1 MCTPIVSNANV
12 RNVVPATFSA
22 NDRKFRSSYRT
33 IYKLKR
39 TIRCRKIYHG
49 ILTRALDRWPAFY
62 HGKWKY
68 IRAPFSERINFR
80 LSLLRASM
88 SFLLVDSKD
97 RPLEISF
104 SLVRF
109 QFPFRPRNFTT
120 PLAPGITNQDRAH
133 LVPSLHFYFSP
144 LSCFLFARRARN
156 ADGPARDSDFCE
168 L

>member
-1 MCTPIVSNANV
+1 MLGTWYQQLFPPTIANSDLHIA
-12 RNVVPATFSA
+12 RFISWEERFES
-22 NDRKFRSSYRT
+22 RK
-33 IYKLKR
+33 L
-39 TIRCRKIYHG
+39 RCHKIYHG

-62 HGKWKY
+62 HRKWKY

-80 LSLLRASM
+80 LSLLRACT

-133 LVPSLHFYFSP
+133 LVPSLHFYFSA